1 MMKKKIFIC
10 GALSM
15 TLLSTSC
22 LGSFSAF
29 NSLRDWNDGVTDNK
43 YLDNL
48 IFWALN
54 IVPVY
59 GLFMA
64 GDMLFFNV
72 IEFWSGDNPIA
83 MAEDDKDVQY
93 VKLDGQEV
101 KMTATK
107 NHFTVEVLSGEN
119 EGETLEMVYTPDNK
133 TWNAIDDNGEFI
145 KLASMEDG
153 FYMVYTPEGEAVKM
167 DPTASNAQNK
177 AILQGK
183 VADYETSMWADAQ

>member
-1 MMKKKIFIC
+1 
-10 GALSM
+10 M

-29 NSLRDWNDGVTDNK
+29 NSLRDWNDGVRHNK

-93 VKLDGQEV
+93 AKLDEQEV

-107 NHFTVEVLSGEN
+107 IHFTVEVLSGEN

-183 VADYETSMWADAQ
+183 VADYETSMWADAE